1 MAKKSD
7 ASRGKRKSVAPASAT
22 GSPGVAFE
30 HRVQAQRLLALCLA
44 STNCSYIPSGFRVV
58 ELTFQARPHG
68 HNTDDLVCA
77 VENDFGSPA
86 KVRMQMKRTLSP
98 ADSDFEEAV
107 GLAWMDFVSGEFRRD
122 SDRFVIAYDVTSSHT
137 MSGAAEVARV
147 AAGSTSAA
155 SWHMKVTAAG
165 VSNDAK
171 RKALLKIQAAVDLYQ
186 NAAVPLD
193 ELYEFLRHVDF
204 AHHDLDSDTTE
215 AVALQRSLIDIAF
228 HAARLLPIP
237 GELAWSK
244 LVTACVEL
252 NGRGGEVSLK
262 NVSTFIGSDLHV
274 RFAAVR
280 QMRLQGPI
288 AIPAS
293 TSATAPPAEFLG
305 AGALGQS
312 TEASAEDLRQVDL
325 IPASREASVNK
336 LVSRRLDRINE
347 FIKQERFADALTDVE
362 ELAADLEA
370 FDSHQLARWHLMRGT
385 CIWNVH
391 GNTAEAAQA
400 FLTAADICDD
410 EDKLAAARIRGHLL
424 KGETAK
430 ALEAG
435 VAASKRFP
443 DSLVVW
449 VTHTNARA
457 ISGETISVAD
467 IPQTHSSKAVA
478 FQIVATAASQAGDA
492 ETALSVSM
500 SALDKEDVS
509 FFIRE
514 AALRHCLEL
523 ATQNPLHAAF
533 RIIPPRLK
541 SQLQRVTREFSPRDT
556 RLWASQSTETSVAA
570 VTNLAFAHLLL
581 NEPMETLAIL
591 QEASSRNFD
600 PKGTLLRPMIDA
612 LRDLGRDAE
621 AVSLARM
628 HLATMSADT
637 FITFGHAAANEPDDS
652 AIAEA
657 MAAAKSRMD
666 LGDRQEDVLAVLGV
680 LRWDLLIRTGRAEAV
695 RGECVLANVLT
706 DNRIERVVVAARA
719 FLRSPKKSEVEP
731 YIGRARELATNSQE
745 SGAKYLFAKLLQEAR
760 RYREAAEVLAP
771 LIEAGSLSELHID
784 LLNCYIKSGQR
795 KKAEELLAVL
805 PQGWAAN
812 EQARSM
818 AMDLGQRAGDWVLL
832 ASLVEPQLA
841 AEPLA
846 AKSWLFKLMVAA
858 RDGHAAEAAVV
869 ASLPEVLAGSI
880 REIAQLA
887 SAELEFGRMESG
899 LRRLYRLRRR
909 DMGSV
914 EAATAHFIALVPAD
928 EGLSQ
933 LPKQLSEVTEGSS
946 VCLVDADGVK
956 RWRTIDPP
964 GMEDLTPTEE
974 FSNASSHEGKALL
987 GLGLGDD
994 YVVKDMTGR
1003 ESTFRVES
1011 IIPAHRRIAMLAGE
1025 TLNSP
1030 LVASTAIGR
1039 VDFQKGADGQLDLSP
1054 MVKQLEKS
1062 AARAEKVFGI
1072 YRDESVTLGGLARML
1087 SVDVIDLVRGWPR
1100 SSSLKTGGGGRE
1112 ERDAA
1117 AEALSKARRC
1127 VIDLAAL
1134 VELGMV
1140 GQLGLLGA
1148 LPGLMVTTATLDQ
1161 LERKIAEVS
1170 RLRASGEMSLQNGQL
1185 VFRRL
1190 SADDRTVE
1198 LAFLGRIRDA
1208 VKAYAQVVPA
1218 YGPLEVNQVLIDL
1231 GQMLSSE
1238 EHAALLAAAEHG
1250 ALLFSLDER
1259 LRTFAAVFG
1268 VVGLWPQIFLMT
1280 QRRIGLSQ
1288 LDYSMAA
1295 GRMLLTRRTF
1305 ISLDA
1310 TDLMLMTEQGTSYFN
1325 HVFNDLRAHL
1335 EDSEVDFQSAASVVL
1350 EYLARLFN
1358 RGACQF
1364 GVILELFSHLLES
1377 LLRHDKCPIDFVAS
1391 APEEL
1396 AEELGTKEKAVF
1408 RRALVRCANLS
1419 LQRRERARR
1428 DVVLK
1433 MKVLY
1438 CGRVPLLLS
1447 GLGEEEDPLTSLR
1460 DQEQAQPQARK
1471 HAASR
1476 GTEANPRQ

>member
-1 MAKKSD
+1 MAKKSG
-7 ASRGKRKSVAPASAT
+7 ASRGKRKNVAPASAT

-77 VENDFGSPA
+77 VENDFGSTA

-228 HAARLLPIP
+228 HAARVLPIP

-293 TSATAPPAEFLG
+293 TAATAPPAEFLG

-391 GNTAEAAQA
+391 GNTTEAAQA

-424 KGETAK
+424 NGDTAK

-449 VTHTNARA
+449 VTYTNARA
-457 ISGETISVAD
+457 IGGDKISVED
-467 IPQTHSSKAVA
+467 IPSIHSSKAVA
-478 FQIVATAASQAGDA
+478 YQIVATAASQAGDA
-492 ETALSVSM
+492 EAALSVSL

-509 FFIRE
+509 LFIRE

-523 ATQNPLHAAF
+523 ATKNPLHAAF
-533 RIIPPRLK
+533 RIVPPKLR
-541 SQLQRVTREFSPRDT
+541 SQLRRVTGEFSPRET
-556 RLWASQSTETSVAA
+556 RLWASQSTETAVAA

-581 NEPMETLAIL
+581 NEPQEALSII
-591 QEASSRNFD
+591 QEASRRNFD
-600 PKGTLLRPMIDA
+600 PKGTLLRPTIDA
-612 LRDLGRDAE
+612 LRDLGRDSE
-621 AVSLARM
+621 AVSLSRV
-628 HLATMSADT
+628 HLTTMSADA
-637 FITFGHAAANEPDDS
+637 FISLGHAASNEPDDS
-652 AIAEA
+652 AISEVL
-657 MAAAKSRMD
+657 AAAASRTD

-680 LRWDLLIRTGRAEAV
+680 LRWDLLIRTGKAEAV
-695 RGECVLANVLT
+695 RGESALVHVLT

-719 FLRSPKKSEVEP
+719 FLRSPRKSEVKP
-731 YIGRARELATNSQE
+731 YIERARKLAADAQE

-760 RYREAAEVLAP
+760 QYREAAKVLAP
-771 LIEAGSLSELHID
+771 LIEVGSLSEPHID
-784 LLNCYIKSGQR
+784 LLHCYIKSGQR
-795 KKAEELLAVL
+795 RKARDLLAVF
-805 PQGWAAN
+805 PDGWEAN
-812 EQARSM
+812 EQARFM
-818 AMDLGQRAGDWVLL
+818 AMELGQRAGDWSLL
-832 ASLVEPQLA
+832 ATLVEPQLA

-858 RDGHAAEAAVV
+858 REGDSAESAVV
-869 ASLPEVLAGSI
+869 AALPEVLAGNI
-880 REIAQLA
+880 REVAQLA
-887 SAELEFGRMESG
+887 SAELEFGRTEAG
-899 LRRLYRLRRR
+899 LRRLYRLRRS
-909 DMGSV
+909 DLGSV
-914 EAATAHFIALVPAD
+914 EAATAHFMALVPAD
-928 EGLSQ
+928 EDLSQ
-933 LPKQLSEVTEGSS
+933 LPKKLSEVTEGTS
-946 VCLVDADGVK
+946 VCLVDAVGVK
-956 RWRTIDPP
+956 RWRTLDPL

-974 FSNASSHEGKALL
+974 FSSSTSPEGKAFL
-987 GLGLGDD
+987 GLHLGDD
-994 YVVKDMTGR
+994 YVIKEITGR
-1003 ESTFRVES
+1003 TSTFRVES
-1011 IIPAHRRIAMLAGE
+1011 VIPAHRRLAMLAGE

-1030 LVASTAIGR
+1030 LLASTSIGR

-1054 MVKQLEKS
+1054 MVKHLEKS
-1062 AARAEKVFGI
+1062 ASRAGKVFDV
-1072 YRDESVTLGGLARML
+1072 YKDESVTLGGLSRML

-1100 SSSLKTGGGGRE
+1100 TSFLKTGGGGRD

-1117 AEALSKARRC
+1117 AKALAEASRC
-1127 VIDLAAL
+1127 VIDLSAL
-1134 VELGMV
+1134 VELAFV
-1140 GQLGLLGA
+1140 GQLGLLKA
-1148 LPGLMVTTATLDQ
+1148 VPGLMVTTSTVDQ
-1161 LERKIAEVS
+1161 IERKIAEVT
-1170 RLRASGEMSLQNGQL
+1170 RIRVSGEMVLQNGQL
-1185 VFRRL
+1185 AFRQL
-1190 SADDRTVE
+1190 SADDRAVE
-1198 LAFLGRIRDA
+1198 LAFLGRLKDAIRA
-1208 VKAYAQVVPA
+1208 HAQVIPS
-1218 YGPLEVNQVLIDL
+1218 YGPSEVNQVLVDI

-1238 EHAALLAAAEHG
+1238 EHAAILAAAEHD

-1259 LRTFAAVFG
+1259 LRAFAAAFG
-1268 VVGLWPQIFLMT
+1268 VNGIWPQLLLMT
-1280 QRRIGLSQ
+1280 QRRNGLSQ
-1288 LDYSMAA
+1288 LDYSIAA
-1295 GRMLLTRRTF
+1295 GRMFLKRRNF
-1305 ISLDA
+1305 VSLDA
-1310 TDLMLMTEQGTSYFN
+1310 TDLILLTEQGTTHFN
-1325 HVFNDLRAHL
+1325 FVFNDLRAHL
-1335 EDSEVDFQSAASVVL
+1335 EDADIEFPSAASVVL
-1350 EYLARLFN
+1350 EYLARLYN

-1364 GVILELFSHLLES
+1364 GVILELFTYLLES
-1377 LLRHDKCPIDFVAS
+1377 LLRHEKCPYDFVAT
-1391 APEEL
+1391 APDKLVEQ
-1396 AEELGTKEKAVF
+1396 LGTERKAVF
-1408 RRALVRCANLS
+1408 RLALVRCAKLA
-1419 LQRRERARR
+1419 LQRRKRPRA
-1428 DVVLK
+1428 DVILK
-1433 MKVLY
+1433 AKVLY
-1438 CGRVPLLLS
+1438 CGRVPMLVS
-1447 GLGEEEDPLTSLR
+1447 GLGDGEDPLKSLHE
-1460 DQEQAQPQARK
+1460 QEQEQPKPQG
-1471 HAASR
+1471 HPASH
-1476 GTEANPRQ
+1476 GTEAKPSQ